1 MSQNWVEI
9 ESKLIQSWFI
19 KSQNGV
25 KVKSKWS
32 QSWFKVKTNLSQ
44 SYWVKVESMLKN
56 EFRKRL
62 NFFNF
67 LAKFFYWILM
77 LIFGMKIQIF
87 CNLTFKLHCYKMR
100 LFLNDFQT
108 MWCVGGLPS
117 QPHSYSE
124 NALVFPMIQIGSPNC
139 KWLFLDG
146 YVFFLQHCIYGIR
159 YQLEDDVISW
169 LMWPI

>member
-1 MSQNWVEI
+1 MIQSWFKFKADSKLIYKKSKWCQSWFKVKTKLSQNWVEI

-25 KVKSKWS
+25 KVESKWS

-67 LAKFFYWILM
+67 LAKLFFEIRM

-100 LFLNDFQT
+100 LFSWFSNNVMCWWPPISTSLLL
-108 MWCVGGLPS
+108 W
-117 QPHSYSE
+117 
-124 NALVFPMIQIGSPNC
+124 
-139 KWLFLDG
+139 K
-146 YVFFLQHCIYGIR
+146 CISFSHDTNR
-159 YQLEDDVISW
+159 IS
-169 LMWPI
+169 